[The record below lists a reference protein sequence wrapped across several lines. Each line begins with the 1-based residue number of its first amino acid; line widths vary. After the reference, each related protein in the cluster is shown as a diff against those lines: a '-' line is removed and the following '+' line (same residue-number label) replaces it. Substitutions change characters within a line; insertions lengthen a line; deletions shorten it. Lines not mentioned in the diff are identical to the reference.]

1 MSYSSNDGCGWYIAS
16 LVLVVPIGVL
26 MQGAVLA
33 IAWDWFVVSTFEIT
47 TITIPQAMG
56 ISIVGSMIAG
66 ASPGSGSDKDGAE
79 VFLEGLMKATVIP
92 LFYLTVA
99 WIILQFMA

>member
-16 LVLVVPIGVL
+16 LILVLPIGVL
-26 MQGAVLA
+26 LQGAVLA

-66 ASPGSGSDKDGAE
+66 ASPNSDSDKDGIE
-79 VFLEGLMKATVIP
+79 IFLEGLMKATVIP
-92 LFYLTVA
+92 LFYLVVA
-99 WIILQFMA
+99 WTILQFMA